1 MFLLLISIRYEHGGW
16 WPNLPESNFD
26 HVGSGPGL
34 GYNCNIPLN
43 KVSTLKS
50 FEICYFSV
58 VKYILWLHQM
68 TKVWMLLLRK
78 NAASIIWYDKLLFLP
93 NNRVLAGWDDR
104 CRLPERLAQGRPPPC
119 RPLPAAACSRFCWIW
134 SGAWLPRGGTE
145 GEYHH
150 QQQILQR
157 QQSQWIMWR
166 RRRMKRMVMKNDDV
180 GVERWAL
187 PLLPTWP
194 TPWPALP
201 TGGLWPCLRAATS
214 SHP

>member
-104 CRLPERLAQGRPPPC
+104 CRLPERLAQGRPPP
-119 RPLPAAACSRFCWIW
+119 RHPLPAAACSRFCWIW

-145 GEYHH
+145 GEKPLWKGFKTL
-150 QQQILQR
+150 ILESVR
-157 QQSQWIMWR
+157 
-166 RRRMKRMVMKNDDV
+166 
-180 GVERWAL
+180 E
-187 PLLPTWP
+187 
-194 TPWPALP
+194 
-201 TGGLWPCLRAATS
+201 
-214 SHP
+214 